1 MRVPETNEARKH
13 ETVTRIRPECTMTPE
28 ENRPPNIEQNRRAVR
43 LPAPEE
49 QKPSAPQERLT
60 STPPRTT
67 NKDKLLRVAERVVAD
82 WAPTLR
88 EAALRILLFAVVL
101 IVLGIAFG
109 GEVALLGVVVG
120 FLMFLVGRR
129 RAGSAS

>member
-1 MRVPETNEARKH
+1 
-13 ETVTRIRPECTMTPE
+13 MTPE
-28 ENRPPNIEQNRRAVR
+28 EHRPPNAEQNRRAVR

-49 QKPSAPQERLT
+49 QKRSAAPQERLA

-67 NKDKLLRVAERVVAD
+67 SKDRLLRVAERVVAD

-109 GEVALLGVVVG
+109 GGVALLGVVVG

-129 RAGSAS
+129 RRAGSAS

>member
-1 MRVPETNEARKH
+1 
-13 ETVTRIRPECTMTPE
+13 MTPE
-28 ENRPPNIEQNRRAVR
+28 ENRPPNTEKNRRAVR

-49 QKPSAPQERLT
+49 QKRPAAPQERLA

-67 NKDKLLRVAERVVAD
+67 NKDRLLRVAERVVAD

-109 GEVALLGVVVG
+109 GGVALLGVIVG
-120 FLMFLVGRR
+120 FVMFLVGRR